1 MYMGIDIGSVSVNAV
16 MMDGENRIVE
26 EHYVR
31 TKGQPVQVA
40 LRVME
45 DLLSRTPEGM
55 IKGMAFTG
63 SAGKRVAELLGAAHV
78 NEIVAQS
85 RATAFLHPHIRTIIE
100 IGGED
105 SKLILLEE
113 DPRTGRNR
121 VRDFAMNTVC
131 AAGTG
136 SFIDQQAARLG
147 LLIEEFGELS
157 LRSKNPP
164 RIAGRCS
171 VFAKSDMTHLQQ
183 VATPDHDIVAGL
195 CFALA
200 RNFYSTIGKGKAMMK
215 PISFQGG
222 VAANVGMIAAFRD
235 VLDMNGDE
243 LFIPPHF
250 ASMGAIGA
258 TLVAREQRR
267 TRPGAD
273 LSPLRDHL
281 HARPSNA
288 HRHPPLPSANHPL
301 VIDPHPL
308 DPAQGRVDAFLGID
322 VGSIST
328 NLVAVDRKGRV
339 LARRYLMTAGRPLVA
354 VQQGLEQIGG
364 ELGDRVT
371 IRGVGT
377 TGSGRTLT
385 GDFVGADVVKNEITA
400 HAHAAVFTDP
410 EVDTIFEIGGQD
422 SKYIRLENGVVVDFA
437 MNKVCAA
444 GTGSF
449 LEEQAEKLGISI
461 KEEFGKLALNSQGP
475 CQLGDRCTVF
485 MESEI
490 NHHQQRGED
499 RGDLVAG
506 LSYSIVSNYI
516 NRVVEDR
523 PIGNRIFF
531 QGGTAYNRGVKAA
544 FEQVTGKPITIPPHH
559 DIMGAIGVA
568 LLAAAS
574 ANGTTRFKGFDLSKR
589 SYEIETFTC
598 TDCPNDCEIRQV
610 KVEGEDP
617 MHYGSRCGRYDETR
631 KRRGSSKIPRLF
643 VERER
648 LLTRKPDLPA
658 TACTGPAI
666 GIPRATTYFEL
677 FPFWNAF
684 FTALGCRVVTSDA
697 TGRELIHDGAES
709 VAAEF
714 CFPIKVAHGHLRN
727 LLKKGADYLFLPT
740 IVNMPELMPG
750 MQQAYNCPYVQALPA
765 LLKAAMD
772 LDQVRI
778 LEPVLH
784 MKRGE
789 AHVRETL
796 RALARSLGMDS
807 ATAERAVDAAYGAQR
822 AFLDAVQA
830 RGREVLDTLPADAKA
845 MVIVSRPYN
854 GCDSALNLNLPDT
867 LRDMGVLAIPLD
879 FLPLQNDGLDRDF
892 PDMYWRYGQRIM
904 AAARTIANDPRLCAT
919 YLTNFGCGPDSFIL
933 KYFGREMGD
942 KPFLTLEVDEHSADA
957 GAVTRCEAFLDSLK
971 TGGQT
976 ASTRKP
982 ARRGTQRAQRDRVIY
997 IPFMGD
1003 HSHVIVS
1010 AMRHAGLQSEMLPM
1024 ADEDSLALGR
1034 KCTTGK
1040 ECYPCIITTGDI
1052 LKKTTAPGFDPSRA
1066 AFFMPSACGPCR
1078 FGQYNRF
1085 HRMILD
1091 DHGCEEADIF
1101 ALDQT
1106 VDYDRHMRMF
1116 GTGFRR
1122 SVWQGLLLV
1131 DALQKLARQTRP
1143 YEQRIGQTDEVY
1155 SGLLQRLT
1163 ATMETG
1169 GRLEDVAREARDAF
1183 IAIPV
1188 HAERNKPLIGIV
1200 GEIYVRANPFSNG
1213 FVIRRIEALG
1223 GEVCAPPAQE
1233 WMDYIDFMRRRDNR
1247 EVRAVKP
1254 WLVEFLKH
1262 GVQRYDLRRINAPLK
1277 GLIRHFEMEDSTR
1290 KVLQRSRPYM
1300 DDAVRGETVLSM
1312 GRCEEYAEHGFHGI
1326 VNLTPFNCLPGNIVN
1341 GLLRK
1346 FSERHPRVPVLKLA
1360 FDGMQQSSEETR
1372 IEAFMDQARQLADSE
1387 Q

>member
-1 MYMGIDIGSVSVNAV
+1 MYFGIDIGSVSVNAV
-16 MMDGENRIVE
+16 VMGGENEVLE

-31 TKGQPVQVA
+31 TKGQPVQTV
-40 LRVME
+40 LKVLDDM
-45 DLLSRTPEGM
+45 LTRTPAGKVEG
-55 IKGMAFTG
+55 IAFTG
-63 SAGKRVAELLGAAHV
+63 SAGKRVAEILNAAHV

-85 RATAFLHPHIRTIIE
+85 KATSELHPHIRTIIE

-105 SKLILLEE
+105 SKLILLEQ
-113 DPRTGRNR
+113 DSQNGRIR

-147 LLIEEFGELS
+147 LSIEEFGELS
-157 LRSKNPP
+157 LRSSNPP

-200 RNFYSTIGKGKAMMK
+200 RNFNSTIGKGKAMVK
-215 PISFQGG
+215 PVSFQGG
-222 VAANVGMIAAFRD
+222 VAANVGMIAAFGE
-235 VLDMNGDE
+235 VLGMTDGE

-258 TLVAREQRR
+258 VLVMREQQR
-267 TRPGAD
+267 
-273 LSPLRDHL
+273 LSPLNDLNPLREHL
-281 HARPSNA
+281 YARASGN
-288 HRHPPLPSANHPL
+288 HSHPPLPASTHPL
-301 VIDPHPL
+301 IVEPHPI
-308 DPAQGRVDAFLGID
+308 DEGQKKPDAFLGID

-328 NLVAVDRKGRV
+328 NLVVLDSQGNV

-354 VQQGLEQIGG
+354 VQQGLEQIGN
-364 ELGDRVT
+364 EIGDHVL
-371 IRGVGT
+371 IRGVGA

-385 GDFVGADVVKNEITA
+385 GDFVGADIVKNEITA
-400 HAHAAVFTDP
+400 HAHAAVFFDP

-461 KEEFGKLALNSQGP
+461 KEEFGKLALGSDAP
-475 CQLGDRCTVF
+475 CHLGDRCTVF

-499 RGDLVAG
+499 RGDIVAG

-523 PIGNRIFF
+523 PIGNKIFF
-531 QGGTAYNRGVKAA
+531 QGGTAFNRGVKSA
-544 FEQVTGKPITIPPHH
+544 FEQVTGQTVTIPPHH
-559 DIMGAIGVA
+559 DIMGAIGAA
-568 LLAAAS
+568 LLAAS
-574 ANGTTRFKGFDLSKR
+574 SVNGDTKFKGFDLSRR
-589 SYEIETFTC
+589 SYSIETFTC
-598 TDCPNDCEIRQV
+598 TDCSNDCEIRQV
-610 KVEGEDP
+610 SVEGEAP

-631 KRRGSSKIPRLF
+631 KNRGKSDLPRLF

-648 LLTRKPDLPA
+648 LLTEPPA
-658 TACTGPAI
+658 HIPESVNGPVV
-666 GIPRATTYFEL
+666 GIPRATSYFEL

-684 FTALGCRVVTSDA
+684 FRSLGCRVITSGS
-697 TGRELIHDGAES
+697 TGRELIHDGTES

-714 CFPIKVAHGHLRN
+714 CFPIKVAHGHLHN
-727 LLKKGADYLFLPT
+727 LLNKNPDYIFLPT
-740 IVNMPELMPG
+740 IVNMEQLMPG

-765 LLKAAMD
+765 LLRAAMD
-772 LDQVRI
+772 LEQVRI
-778 LEPVLH
+778 LSPTLH

-789 AHVRETL
+789 KDVAKTL
-796 RALARSLGMDS
+796 RSLAKDLGFS
-807 ATAERAVDAAYGAQR
+807 AAMADRAVEEAYGAQHR
-822 AFLDAVQA
+822 FLEKIQA
-830 RGREVLDTLPADAKA
+830 RGQEILENLPADSKA

-854 GCDSALNLNLPDT
+854 GCDNALNLNLPDT
-867 LRDMGVLAIPLD
+867 LRDMGVLPIPLD
-879 FLPLQNDGLDRDF
+879 FLPLKNGGLDKDF

-904 AAARTIANDPRLCAT
+904 SAARTISADPRLCAI

-957 GAVTRCEAFLDSLK
+957 GAITRCEAFLDSLNSDVHA
-971 TGGQT
+971 TGK
-976 ASTRKP
+976 RKP
-982 ARRGTQRAQRDRVIY
+982 TRRGTQRTHEDRIIY
-997 IPFMGD
+997 IPYMDD
-1003 HSHVIVS
+1003 HSHIIAA
-1010 AMRHAGLQSEMLPM
+1010 AMRSAGLQAEALPM
-1024 ADEDSLALGR
+1024 ADERSLALGR

-1040 ECYPCIITTGDI
+1040 ECYPCIITTGDLL
-1052 LKKTTAPGFDPSRA
+1052 LKATSPDFEPDRS
-1066 AFFMPSACGPCR
+1066 AFFMPSTCGPCR

-1091 DHGCEEADIF
+1091 DHGFEQADIF

-1106 VDYDRHMRMF
+1106 TEYDRHMRIL

-1122 SVWQGLLLV
+1122 NAWRGLLMV
-1131 DALQKLARQTRP
+1131 DTLQKLQRQTRP
-1143 YEQRIGQTDEVY
+1143 YELKPGQTDEVY
-1155 SGLLQRLT
+1155 EEMLQRLIKT
-1163 ATMETG
+1163 VEQG
-1169 GRLEDVAREARDAF
+1169 GNLDKLVMEARDAF
-1183 IAIPV
+1183 RAIP
-1188 HAERNKPLIGIV
+1188 ASEERNKPLIGVV

-1213 FVIRRIEALG
+1213 FIIRRIEKLG
-1223 GEVCAPPAQE
+1223 GEVITPPAQE
-1233 WMDYIDFMRRRDNR
+1233 WLDYIDFMRRRDHR
-1247 EVRAVKP
+1247 ESRNYKH
-1254 WLVEFLKH
+1254 WLQELLKH
-1262 GVQRYDLRRINAPLK
+1262 GVTRYDLRRINAPLN
-1277 GLIRHFEMEDSTR
+1277 GDIRHFLWEEPIR
-1290 KVLQRSRPYM
+1290 NVLRRSKPYI

-1312 GRCEEYAEHGFHGI
+1312 GRCEEYVEHGFHGI
-1326 VNLTPFNCLPGNIVN
+1326 VNLTPFNCLPGNMVN

-1346 FSERHPRVPVLKLA
+1346 FSELHPEAPILKMA
-1360 FDGMQQSSEETR
+1360 FDGLQQSSEETR
-1372 IEAFMDQARQLADSE
+1372 IEAFMDQARQLCL
-1387 Q
+1387 QKK